1 MGEYADATHKS
12 VWPQR
17 HVPPSCRAISGG
29 ISKTLVDNLLSV
41 GIEGKWT
48 KPDEEAYEAILGPSI
63 QWRPTDNIQ
72 WCPTDNTHLDLVALA
87 GLTHS
92 APNAKCWLIFG
103 FDFGKGSH
111 EAKGYKP
118 TSVAGH

>member
-1 MGEYADATHKS
+1 VVEDYKLEEDKPVDVYGQPE
-12 VWPQR
+12 W
-17 HVPPSCRAISGG
+17 AISGG
-29 ISKTLVDNLLSV
+29 ISKTLLDNLLSV

-48 KPDEEAYEAILGPSI
+48 KPDDEKYEAILGPSI
-63 QWRPTDNIQ
+63 QWRPTDN
-72 WCPTDNTHLDLVALA
+72 THLDLVAMA
-87 GLTHS
+87 GLTHF
-92 APNAKCWLIFG
+92 APNAECWLIFG

>member
-1 MGEYADATHKS
+1 MRRRPPGLGEHADASHKS
-12 VWPQR
+12 AWPKR
-17 HVPPSCRAISGG
+17 HVLPSCRAISGG

-63 QWRPTDNIQ
+63 QWRPTD
-72 WCPTDNTHLDLVALA
+72 DTHLDLVAMA

-92 APNAKCWLIFG
+92 GPNAECWLIFG

-111 EAKGYKP
+111 KAKGYKP
-118 TSVAGH
+118 TNVAGQ